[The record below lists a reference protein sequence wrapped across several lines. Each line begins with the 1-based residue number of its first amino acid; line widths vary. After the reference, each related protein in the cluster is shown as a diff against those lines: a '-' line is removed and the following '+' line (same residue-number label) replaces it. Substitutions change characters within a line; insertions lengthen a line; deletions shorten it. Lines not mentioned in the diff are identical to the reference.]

1 MNNAP
6 SVTQSTAQS
15 THAVILAQRAGIEKR
30 STGVDAAFPDSRAAH
45 ENDGGFVWN
54 RFHASIVDVLKKLDA
69 RWFQILFLASFL
81 IFGALARDFAL
92 TGLQVAFTFAAA
104 VATQAAWQH
113 ALQLP
118 NRKNWS
124 GYLSAIVSAFGIS
137 ILVRA
142 DSLWVHPLLACIAM
156 SSKFVLRAGPAE
168 CRSHI
173 ANPANLAAFLAWFW
187 IPGAWLSPGQWG
199 SESLAALWFL
209 ALGGLVTQRISRWD
223 ISLTFLA
230 AWAALLAARIV
241 FLDYSAN
248 VGFAMWAQQI
258 SNGATLLFAFFMI
271 SDPMTTP
278 QRRSARIVYAI
289 AVATCA
295 FVWQFVLYKPHGVIV
310 VLFAASALVPLINW
324 ALPKTRFEW
333 NNARV

>member
-1 MNNAP
+1 MSRLADAWWARGGHLTKP
-6 SVTQSTAQS
+6 LAALMAS
-15 THAVILAQRAGIEKR
+15 HARPFAI
-30 STGVDAAFPDSRAAH
+30 
-45 ENDGGFVWN
+45 
-54 RFHASIVDVLKKLDA
+54 DA

-92 TGLQVAFTFAAA
+92 TWPQVVLTFAAA
-104 VATQAAWQH
+104 LATQAAW
-113 ALQLP
+113 LWGLTLP
-118 NRKNWS
+118 NRASWG
-124 GYLSAIVSAFGIS
+124 GYLSAIVSSFGIS

-142 DSLWVHPLLACIAM
+142 DSLWVHPLLAAIAM
-156 SSKFVLRAGPAE
+156 SSKYLLRAGPAT

-173 ANPANLAAFLAWFW
+173 ANPANLAAFAAWFW

-209 ALGGLVTQRISRWD
+209 ALGGLVTQRIQRWD

-230 AWAALLAARIV
+230 SWAALLAARVIW
-241 FLDYSAN
+241 LDYSAN

-278 QRRSARIVYAI
+278 QRRSARIAYAI
-289 AVATCA
+289 AVAAAA
-295 FVWQFVLYKPHGVIV
+295 FVWQFVLYKPHGLIV

-324 ALPKTRFEW
+324 ALPKQRFDW
-333 NNARV
+333 HNAAA